1 MENIFSCKLK
11 VEESETLSL
20 NFLLSL
26 KMASS
31 GEEWKLVGDGNSDDW
46 SLAFNNNR
54 PRILKIWLTMGQK
67 ESQLWAKWA
76 LVARF

>member
-1 MENIFSCKLK
+1 
-11 VEESETLSL
+11 
-20 NFLLSL
+20 L